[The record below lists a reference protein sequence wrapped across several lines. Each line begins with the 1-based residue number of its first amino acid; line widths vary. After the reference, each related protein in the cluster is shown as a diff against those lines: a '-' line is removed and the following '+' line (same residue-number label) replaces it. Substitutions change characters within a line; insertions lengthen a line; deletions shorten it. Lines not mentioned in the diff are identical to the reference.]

1 MNYFDVIL
9 VGLAL
14 SIDACALTIANCTAY
29 KDALTRK
36 KAWRMPVTFALFQG
50 LMPLIGFFVGGLFAK
65 YLQAV
70 SGYITSAVFFA
81 LCGKIIFDII
91 KERREIKEISKN
103 SDDKNSGAKF
113 TVPTLLIQAVA
124 TSIDALV
131 IGVTMSM
138 GISMP
143 IYIAVLIIAGITLV
157 LVTVA
162 LLVGKGLG
170 ALFGKYANWVGA
182 FILFALAV
190 KSLIEAI
197 IG

>member
-1 MNYFDVIL
+1 MNYFDVIM

-36 KAWRMPVTFALFQG
+36 KAWRMPATFALFQG

-91 KERREIKEISKN
+91 KESRELKE
-103 SDDKNSGAKF
+103 
-113 TVPTLLIQAVA
+113 
-124 TSIDALV
+124 
-131 IGVTMSM
+131 
-138 GISMP
+138 
-143 IYIAVLIIAGITLV
+143 
-157 LVTVA
+157 
-162 LLVGKGLG
+162 VGKDADIIICDSEFNVLNTIIKGEV
-170 ALFGKYANWVGA
+170 KYE
-182 FILFALAV
+182 
-190 KSLIEAI
+190 S
-197 IG
+197 